1 MPLTS
6 FNNLRKDAQ
15 GAINVQVL
23 SKAELLVWLS
33 GYFTETSDAAPFAA
47 MFNGWIMQGFS
58 WLIVDM
64 HSVEFVSSK
73 LLSTLVSARRR
84 FQAVGG
90 DVLLVDL
97 SEGVMEILSLTE
109 MDHYFTV
116 LNSVAAARLRIL
128 ETSR

>member
-6 FNNLRKDAQ
+6 FNNIRKDAQ

-23 SKAELLVWLS
+23 SRTELLVWLS
-33 GYFTETSDAAPFAA
+33 GYFTEESDVAPFAS
-47 MFNGWIMQGFS
+47 MVNGWMMQGFS

-64 HSVEFVSSK
+64 HSVEFISSR

-84 FQAVGG
+84 FQTVDG
-90 DVLLVDL
+90 DVLLVDI
-97 SEGVMEILSLTE
+97 SEGVMDILSLTG
-109 MDHYFTV
+109 MNHYFTV
-116 LNSVAAARLRIL
+116 LNSVAAARLRII